1 MAKVC
6 PLTGSF
12 KLYYDCL
19 ECDVRRECR
28 RKVLQVWKKY
38 EQVVIGV
45 DQSYKRTGIS
55 IAADGKLVHVCSVD
69 LSESNDKTWKRHE
82 VQKHVEKACFLALN
96 KSKKKPVLVLERIRM
111 FSQQFVSIPYIKQ
124 MGALNAYVIDKAW
137 SMGIETYSI
146 DTRAWKAGV
155 LGTSKPADND
165 FGVPPEKWPCVGWVI
180 RSGFEEAVKLSVSGR
195 RQKGTFTDENGK
207 KWEYDNDACDSA
219 GMAMS
224 WFCCD
229 PSKFEREF

>member
-1 MAKVC
+1 MSAEGERFNG
-6 PLTGSF
+6 GS
-12 KLYYDCL
+12 L
-19 ECDVRRECR
+19 E
-28 RKVLQVWKKY
+28 KVLLMGKKHK
-38 EQVVIGV
+38 QVVIGV

-55 IAADGKLVHVCSVD
+55 IAADGKLLCICSID
-69 LSESNDKTWKRHE
+69 LSESDDKTWKRQE
-82 VQKHVEKACFLALN
+82 VQRRIENACLLADAR
-96 KSKKKPVLVLERIRM
+96 SKKKPVLVLERIRM

-124 MGALNAYVIDKAW
+124 MGAMNAYIIDKAW
-137 SMGIETYSI
+137 SVGIETYSV

-155 LGTSKPADND
+155 LGTSKPACND
-165 FGVPPEKWPCVGWVI
+165 FGVPPEKWPCVNWVI
-180 RSGFEEAVKLSVSGR
+180 RSGFEKSIKLPVSGR

-219 GMAMS
+219 GIAMS